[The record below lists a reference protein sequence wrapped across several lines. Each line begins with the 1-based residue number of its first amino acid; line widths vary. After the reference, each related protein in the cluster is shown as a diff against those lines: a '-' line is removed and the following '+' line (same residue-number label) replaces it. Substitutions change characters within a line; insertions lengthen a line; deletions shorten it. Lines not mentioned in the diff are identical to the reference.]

1 MCHFPVSDSVAVI
14 FILLPFSSD
23 LISDYLLEP
32 EPPTDPLLQLIS
44 LQKASGSWEMHSS
57 VAKVL
62 QKTPDELDK
71 LMPVGVKYYS
81 LYKQAQVAMPVAVMP
96 FS

>member
-1 MCHFPVSDSVAVI
+1 
-14 FILLPFSSD
+14 
-23 LISDYLLEP
+23 
-32 EPPTDPLLQLIS
+32 
-44 LQKASGSWEMHSS
+44 MHSS